1 MKLNVRLLLITS
13 VVVILLSGITAS
25 IYYSFSSTILR
36 DAQSRDIL
44 NAANDFVF
52 SFQEKVE
59 SLDTDFIKLIQS
71 ENAIERFNLDTT
83 GIDFIF
89 TIKNDSLINRRI
101 FKKGTDLEISN
112 NSNGLQKFFSDNPN
126 IVLKYYRMNDTIT
139 FYYGFQ
145 ISEELLDKVAAKAEL
160 NAALIIEESPLIIS
174 NSDANQGYNIIIENS
189 IKALKYKNNFD
200 IYSEETSAVD
210 FTAALVV
217 SPNTIESPSK
227 IKFVVFKF
235 YSEGGALRDLI
246 RNIVIIIAIAGSV
259 FAFIIIFVLTAKFRK
274 QIGLLSDA
282 TEITSKGDY
291 SHRVKIVSKDEIGE
305 LGQTFNKML
314 SEIELNR
321 KSEEEYTQFISLI
334 NRNPSLKEISDSALD
349 RILQSTGVH
358 FGVLYLVENNDPKY
372 ISSAGIVSN
381 SKEMMLEKSLYKS
394 TIENKLP
401 AEFKFHDNYP
411 EMTSGIVSI
420 KLKYILVYPLLY
432 NKEVV
437 ALLELGSDADPDKN
451 INEYL
456 EKIDEQLA
464 IGISNARTLKQL
476 ENLVESK
483 SQFLANM
490 SHELR
495 TPLISILGLTE
506 LMLKESSAAPKTI
519 ERNNIILRNG
529 KKLLNLINNILEFSK
544 LDTDKV
550 EVRKDSFLLDEFLEE
565 IIESTRLMVQEKNLK
580 FKHEKDLN
588 RNVLLNTDKAKLE
601 QILLNLIYNSIKFTE
616 KGEVKLKTNILDDK
630 RIEFTVSDTGI
641 GIPVDQLESV
651 FSEFTQ
657 VDNGL
662 GRKYGGAGL
671 GLAISKKY
679 IEMLES
685 KFVIKS
691 NMNYG
696 TAISFVLNDSIL
708 DIIETTLFGT
718 IDKPIRNYIGKTA
731 IFSNNNELK
740 NILSDY
746 LDGYNFLV
754 QNYITAKEFEEDKDG
769 ITCNAIVVD
778 PLTLEIDPWEL
789 ISELTNITNNR
800 EIIVASVDSKKKTG
814 WGKSLKN
821 LSDSEIE
828 ILEKDFNQ
836 RVKTAGMHPLDILKI
851 IRDEIGI
858 VGYNAENHDILPDD
872 ELPFTTMNND
882 DTIVNKNELIMVVDD
897 NNDTLYTIG
906 EILKDLGY
914 ETIFASNGVEC
925 LAILNTK
932 IPDIILLDIMMPQMD
947 GFQTIKRIKG
957 EAKYSSIPVIAL
969 TAYAMLDNKGI
980 IERNGFNDLIT
991 KPVNTIELETKIKKY
1006 LSKKKESKK

>member
-13 VVVILLSGITAS
+13 VVVILLSGITAL
-25 IYYSFSSTILR
+25 IYYSFTSTILR

-44 NAANDFVF
+44 NASNDFVF
-52 SFQEKVE
+52 SFQQKVE

-71 ENAIERFNLDTT
+71 NNTIDRYNLDTT

-89 TIKNDSLINRRI
+89 TIINDSLINKRI
-101 FKKGTDLEISN
+101 FKKTTDLSFN
-112 NSNGLQKFFSDNPN
+112 GNSNGLQKFFENNPN
-126 IVLKYYRMNDTIT
+126 IVLKYYRLNDTIT
-139 FYYGFQ
+139 YYYGFS
-145 ISEELLDKVAAKAEL
+145 ISEEFLNKLAEKAEL
-160 NAALIIEESPLIIS
+160 NAALIIDESPLIIS
-174 NSDANQGYNIIIENS
+174 KSDANQGYNIIIENS
-189 IKALKYKNNFD
+189 IRALRYKNNFD
-200 IYSEETSAVD
+200 IYSEETSSAD
-210 FTAALVV
+210 FVASLVV
-217 SPNTIESPSK
+217 PPNTIESPAK

-246 RNIVIIIAIAGSV
+246 RNIVIIIAVAGSA
-259 FAFIIIFVLTAKFRK
+259 FAFIIVFVLTAKFRK

-282 TEITSKGDY
+282 AETTSKGDY
-291 SHRVKIVSKDEIGE
+291 SHRVKIISKDEIGE
-305 LGQTFNKML
+305 LGMTFNKML
-314 SEIELNR
+314 NEIEINK
-321 KSEEEYTQFISLI
+321 KSEEDYTQFISLI
-334 NRNPSLKEISDSALD
+334 NRNPSLKEISDSALE

-358 FGVLYLVENNDPKY
+358 FGALYLVENNEPKY

-381 SKEMMLEKSLYKS
+381 SKEMMLEMSVYKS
-394 TIENKLP
+394 AIENKQP
-401 AEFKFHDNYP
+401 TEFKFQDNYP

-420 KLKYILVYPLLY
+420 KLKYILVFPLLY
-432 NKEVV
+432 NNEVI
-437 ALLELGSDADPDKN
+437 ALLELGSDTNPEKN
-451 INEYL
+451 IIEYL

-506 LMLKESSAAPKTI
+506 LMLKESNAAPKTI

-550 EVRKDSFLLDEFLEE
+550 EIRKDSFLLDEFLEE

-580 FKHEKDLN
+580 FKYEKDLN

-630 RIEFTVSDTGI
+630 RIEFIVSDTGI
-641 GIPVDQLESV
+641 GIPADQIETV

-671 GLAISKKY
+671 GLAISRKY
-679 IEMLES
+679 IEMLDS
-685 KFVIKS
+685 KFNITSNLKS
-691 NMNYG
+691 G
-696 TAISFVLNDSIL
+696 TAISFILNDSIL
-708 DIIETTLFGT
+708 DIIETSLFGS

-731 IFSNNNELK
+731 IFSNNSELK

-746 LDGYNFLV
+746 LDGYNILV
-754 QNYITAKEFEEDKDG
+754 QNYITAKEYEDDKDG
-769 ITCNAIVVD
+769 IACKAIVVD
-778 PLTLEIDPWEL
+778 PLTLELDPWEL
-789 ISELTNITNNR
+789 ISELNKIKNDSV
-800 EIIVASVDSKKKTG
+800 IIVASVEPKKKTG

-821 LSDSEIE
+821 LSESEIE
-828 ILEKDFNQ
+828 TLKKDFSK

-858 VGYNAENHDILPDD
+858 IGYNVENYGILPDD
-872 ELPFTTMNND
+872 ELPFSASND
-882 DTIVNKNELIMVVDD
+882 DDAIAGKNEFIMVVDD

-925 LAILNTK
+925 LTILNTR